1 MRPQTPAER
10 SPDMKG
16 DKIYEL
22 PTAEQLKNEMD
33 RLRYKRS
40 YIRTLTGTIGA
51 LIAAAA
57 AIVLLS
63 VLVFPV
69 MRVTGNSMQ
78 PTLKE
83 DQVIMC
89 RRSAHVKKGDIIAF
103 YHNKK
108 ILVKRVIGVSGD
120 TVDIST
126 DGRVTVNGS
135 ALNEPYAA
143 LSAEG
148 ECDITLP
155 FTVPSGRY
163 FVMGDDRAVSV
174 DSRSSAVGCIAE
186 ENIIGKVN
194 MIILPFSDAGKLN

>member
-1 MRPQTPAER
+1 MRPQTPTER

-16 DKIYEL
+16 DKNYEL

-89 RRSAHVKKGDIIAF
+89 SRSAHV
-103 YHNKK
+103 
-108 ILVKRVIGVSGD
+108 VV
-120 TVDIST
+120 
-126 DGRVTVNGS
+126 
-135 ALNEPYAA
+135 
-143 LSAEG
+143 
-148 ECDITLP
+148 
-155 FTVPSGRY
+155 
-163 FVMGDDRAVSV
+163 
-174 DSRSSAVGCIAE
+174 
-186 ENIIGKVN
+186 
-194 MIILPFSDAGKLN
+194 

>member
-1 MRPQTPAER
+1 
-10 SPDMKG
+10 MKG

-89 RRSAHVKKGDIIAF
+89 SRSAHVKQGDIIAF

-108 ILVKRVIGVSGD
+108 ILVKRIIGVSGD
-120 TVDIST
+120 TVDIGA

-143 LSAEG
+143 LSTEG

>member
-1 MRPQTPAER
+1 
-10 SPDMKG
+10 MKG

-89 RRSAHVKKGDIIAF
+89 RRSAHVKQGDIIAF

-120 TVDIST
+120 TVDIGA

-143 LSAEG
+143 LSTEG

>member
-1 MRPQTPAER
+1 
-10 SPDMKG
+10 MKG
-16 DKIYEL
+16 DKNYEL

>member
-1 MRPQTPAER
+1 
-10 SPDMKG
+10 MKG

>member
-1 MRPQTPAER
+1 MRPQTPTER

-16 DKIYEL
+16 DRIYEL

-89 RRSAHVKKGDIIAF
+89 RRSAHVKQGDIIAF

-108 ILVKRVIGVSGD
+108 TRKARY
-120 TVDIST
+120 
-126 DGRVTVNGS
+126 RR
-135 ALNEPYAA
+135 
-143 LSAEG
+143 
-148 ECDITLP
+148 
-155 FTVPSGRY
+155 FGRY
-163 FVMGDDRAVSV
+163 CGHRRRRQSHRQQHH
-174 DSRSSAVGCIAE
+174 SQ
-186 ENIIGKVN
+186 
-194 MIILPFSDAGKLN
+194 

>member
-1 MRPQTPAER
+1 MRPQTPTER

-89 RRSAHVKKGDIIAF
+89 RRSAHVKQGDIIAF

-120 TVDIST
+120 TVDIGA

-143 LSAEG
+143 LSTEG

>member
-1 MRPQTPAER
+1 MRPQTPTER

-16 DKIYEL
+16 DKNYEL

-89 RRSAHVKKGDIIAF
+89 SRSAHVKQGDIIAF

-120 TVDIST
+120 TVDIGT

>member
-1 MRPQTPAER
+1 
-10 SPDMKG
+10 MKG
-16 DKIYEL
+16 DKNYEL

-89 RRSAHVKKGDIIAF
+89 SRSAHVKQGDIIAF

-108 ILVKRVIGVSGD
+108 ILVKRIIGVSGD
-120 TVDIST
+120 TVDIGA

>member
-1 MRPQTPAER
+1 
-10 SPDMKG
+10 MKG
-16 DKIYEL
+16 DKNYEL

-89 RRSAHVKKGDIIAF
+89 SRSAHVKQGDIIAF

-108 ILVKRVIGVSGD
+108 ILVKRIIGVSGD
-120 TVDIST
+120 TVDIGA

-143 LSAEG
+143 LSTEG

>member
-1 MRPQTPAER
+1 MRPQTPTER

-89 RRSAHVKKGDIIAF
+89 SRSAHVKQGDIIAF

-108 ILVKRVIGVSGD
+108 ILVKRIIGVSGD
-120 TVDIST
+120 TVDIGA

-143 LSAEG
+143 LSTEG

>member
-1 MRPQTPAER
+1 
-10 SPDMKG
+10 MKG
-16 DKIYEL
+16 DKNYEL

-33 RLRYKRS
+33 RLRYKRG
-40 YIRTLTGTIGA
+40 YIKTLVGTLGA
-51 LIAAAA
+51 FLTAAAA
-57 AIVLLS
+57 VVLLS

-78 PTLKE
+78 PALKE

-89 RRSAHVKKGDIIAF
+89 SRSAHIKQGDIIAF

-120 TVDIST
+120 TVDIGA
-126 DGRVTVNGS
+126 DGRVSVNGT
-135 ALNEPYAA
+135 ALSEPYAA

-148 ECDITLP
+148 ECDINLP
-155 FTVPSGRY
+155 FTVPAGRY
-163 FVMGDDRAVSV
+163 FVMGDDRALSV
-174 DSRSSAVGCIAE
+174 DSRSTAVGCVAE

-194 MIILPFSDAGKLN
+194 MIVLPFSDAGKLH